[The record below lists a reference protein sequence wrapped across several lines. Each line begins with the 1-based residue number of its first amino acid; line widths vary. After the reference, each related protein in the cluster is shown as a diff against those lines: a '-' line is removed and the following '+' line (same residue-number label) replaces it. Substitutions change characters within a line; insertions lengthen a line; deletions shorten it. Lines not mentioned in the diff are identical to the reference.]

1 MILPVFSLSLALP
14 KVLCNWSASASAT
27 KPLVMRTTIPS
38 ALVSL
43 LLLCVS
49 CMSAQTPP
57 SEREEKM
64 AYVQKYCIIAV
75 KEMERT
81 GIPASIKLGQ
91 GVLESRW
98 GTSDLARLANNHFG
112 IKCGSDWQNDGYYK
126 VDDDLNDKGELI
138 KSCFRVYEVAE
149 NCYRDHSEF
158 LMNPKKV
165 ERYGP
170 LFKLQATDYEG
181 WAHGLKKGGYA
192 TDPSYANKLIRVI
205 EDLELH
211 QYDQISSEQLITMIG
226 TLPTVLTPE
235 TSEKPK
241 PILVLNNIQ
250 SYNDVKF
257 VVANQNQ
264 TMRDIASKNFV
275 SLKGVVKYNEHL
287 SGLDNPLKAGTRV
300 FLQHK
305 PKSYRGRENTHKVR
319 KNERMIDIS
328 VLYAIRLDKLYQRNR
343 MTPGQEPA
351 EGAVVKIRGGM
362 ADRAPKLRSYT
373 PDNQPQVL
381 PTVPNSQQNRP
392 AAQNP
397 TPGEKPAERTT
408 STTPVSPSTTPAL
421 STVPPNTSKPTSPRP
436 EEQKPAQQPNPT
448 TIPNRV
454 LGLENGP
461 KASSDPFGNKETK
474 PANSSTAANPSSA
487 VSENSV
493 PVTAPMFHLVAEGD
507 TLETLA
513 QKFKTS
519 AELLKKIN
527 NLGGDALKVG
537 SKIRV
542 K

>member
-1 MILPVFSLSLALP
+1 LILPVFTPALAFP
-14 KVLCNWSASASAT
+14 KMLCNWSASNSDA

-75 KEMERT
+75 KEMERS

-126 VDDDLNDKGELI
+126 VDDDVNDKGELI
-138 KSCFRVYEVAE
+138 KSCFRVYEAAE

-170 LFKLQATDYEG
+170 LFKLSATDYEG

-192 TDPSYANKLIRVI
+192 TDPGYANKLIRVI

-226 TLPTVLTPE
+226 TLPTVLKPE

-241 PILVLNNIQ
+241 PILAVNNVQ

-257 VVANQNQ
+257 VVANPNQ
-264 TMRDIASKNFV
+264 TMRDIASKNYV
-275 SLKGVVKYNEHL
+275 SLKGIVKYNEHL

-305 PKSYRGRENTHKVR
+305 PKGYRGVENTHKVR

-362 ADRAPKLRSYT
+362 VDRAPKLRSYT
-373 PDNQPQVL
+373 PDNQPSVL

-392 AAQNP
+392 PAQNP
-397 TPGEKPAERTT
+397 TPGEKPGEKTT
-408 STTPVSPSTTPAL
+408 STTPINPGPAPTF
-421 STVPPNTSKPTSPRP
+421 STVPPNTNKPPSPRP
-436 EEQKPAQQPNPT
+436 EEQKPSQPTNIPAA
-448 TIPNRV
+448 PNRV
-454 LGLENGP
+454 LGLENDS
-461 KASSDPFGNKETK
+461 KTNSDPFGNKEVK
-474 PANSSTAANPSSA
+474 AANGNPTANPAPASSE
-487 VSENSV
+487 SSV

-519 AELLKKIN
+519 TERLKKIN
-527 NLGGDALKVG
+527 NLSEDALKVG